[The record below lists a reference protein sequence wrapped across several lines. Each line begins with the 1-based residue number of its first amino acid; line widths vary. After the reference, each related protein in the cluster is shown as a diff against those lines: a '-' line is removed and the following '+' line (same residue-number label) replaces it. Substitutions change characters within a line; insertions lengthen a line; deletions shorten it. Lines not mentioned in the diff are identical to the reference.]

1 MTLATTDTLAVSALS
16 KSEAFT
22 NALYTQSHISLGVL
36 DAYSGSFI
44 ECNVAT
50 LQAHGFTD
58 RETFLSKTFV
68 ELSPEQ
74 QYDGRLSA
82 ESFPHFMRQALA
94 ESMVIFE
101 WRHQRPNGSLW
112 DSEVHLIKFI
122 VDGHIFLHFS
132 QRDISLKKLI
142 EEENRQLNSELEQQ
156 VEEQR
161 RSEIGEAN
169 RQLNE
174 TLIALKNTQASLVRS
189 EKLAS
194 LGSLVAGIA
203 HELNTPLGNSFTVAT
218 SLSDATKEFLKEVN
232 SGQLRRSVLAN
243 YLEQTEQATD
253 LIYRNLSRA
262 NELII
267 HFKQVAVDQTSENR
281 RQFNLKTYI
290 QELLLT
296 LQPQFKH
303 SHCKIAIDIPDTINL
318 NSYPGPLGQVITNLT
333 LNALIHGF
341 EDNPDG
347 TIQLTAKPIEDHS
360 VLITLSDN
368 GIGIDEQNLAK
379 IFDPFFTTRLGK
391 GGSGLGLHIVYSNVH
406 QLLNGT
412 IEVSSKRNSGTTFTL
427 IIPLVAN
434 TTSPVT
440 AN

>member
-262 NELII
+262 NSLSS
-267 HFKQVAVDQTSENR
+267 FL
-281 RQFNLKTYI
+281 LKD
-290 QELLLT
+290 LL
-296 LQPQFKH
+296 F
-303 SHCKIAIDIPDTINL
+303 I
-318 NSYPGPLGQVITNLT
+318 
-333 LNALIHGF
+333 
-341 EDNPDG
+341 
-347 TIQLTAKPIEDHS
+347 
-360 VLITLSDN
+360 
-368 GIGIDEQNLAK
+368 
-379 IFDPFFTTRLGK
+379 TTRN
-391 GGSGLGLHIVYSNVH
+391 I
-406 QLLNGT
+406 
-412 IEVSSKRNSGTTFTL
+412 
-427 IIPLVAN
+427 
-434 TTSPVT
+434 
-440 AN
+440 

>member
-1 MTLATTDTLAVSALS
+1 MTLATTDADLS
-16 KSEAFT
+16 NSEAFS
-22 NALYTQSHISLGVL
+22 NALYMQSHISLGVL
-36 DAYSGSFI
+36 DAYLGSFI

-58 RETFLSKTFV
+58 REAFLSKTFV
-68 ELSPEQ
+68 DLSPEYQ
-74 QYDGRLSA
+74 RDGSLSA
-82 ESFPHFMRQALA
+82 ESFPHRLHQALA

-101 WRHQRPNGSLW
+101 WLHQRPDGSVW
-112 DSEVHLIKFI
+112 DAEVQLIKFNA
-122 VDGHIFLHFS
+122 GCRPFLHFS
-132 QRDISLKKLI
+132 LRDISLKKLI

-156 VEEQR
+156 IEEQR

-174 TLIALKNTQASLVRS
+174 TLITLKNTQASLVRS

-232 SGQLRRSVLAN
+232 GGQLRRSVLTH

-262 NELII
+262 NELIT
-267 HFKQVAVDQTSENR
+267 HFKQIAVDQTSEHR

-290 QELLLT
+290 QELMLT

-303 SHCKIAIDIPDTINL
+303 TRCTVVIDIPDAIIL

-347 TIQLTAKPIEDHS
+347 VIQLTAKPIEDHS

-368 GIGIDEQNLAK
+368 GSGIDEQNLAK

-412 IEVSSKRNSGTTFTL
+412 IEVTSKRHCGTTFTL
-427 IIPLVAN
+427 IIPLVAS
-434 TTSPVT
+434 TVPHAT
-440 AN
+440 AS